1 VLRGYDTGQG
11 NERENMAIGPSTGGT
26 EERRPSAGE
35 PQLPGATGSARAAHT
50 QQNSP
55 DAGGSNDLS
64 ERMLGEFRILRRL
77 GQGGMAQVYLAEQ
90 TSLKRNV
97 AVKVLHKDR
106 VADTSYVQRFKTEA
120 LAAASLSHPNI
131 VQVLVIGEQDGIQY
145 IAQEYVPGMNL
156 RELLARKGPP
166 EQALAVR
173 IIRQVA
179 NALQAAHAAGI
190 VHRDVKPEN
199 IMITRK
205 GEVKVAD
212 FGLAQLTQDG
222 ERLQLT
228 QAGVTMG
235 TPLYMSPEQVSGKTV
250 DHRTDIY
257 SLGVTCY
264 HMLSG
269 LPPFRGQT
277 AVSVAVQ
284 HLKNDPEPLEP
295 IRSDLPPLLCRIV
308 HKMMAKDPEKRYQT
322 ALAILKDLKR
332 ITVEP
337 DAKEDHPAF
346 ETGAP
351 EPQLSVKPSGNAVI
365 RTVQAVWHMPDWPVS
380 RQIWTLV
387 LLGLLIGG
395 ASAGV
400 GWVTRTS
407 DPFAAPLPPASGT
420 PRKDTAAAQYFY
432 AVHQKDNLEAWQAVV
447 DNFPSTSDRLFK
459 NYAEQHIAML
469 YLAKRRY
476 DEAQAIFDRFADFN
490 EPQFRAFGL
499 AGQAVLWNLR
509 GDYSHSQQI
518 VDKLRSP
525 AKPAGTGEQPPGDR
539 EHAHRQLVLFDI
551 LDEKMRSA
559 VAETMHRNIEK
570 LNKQMSQEWDDIF
583 KKENHS
589 DAGPASSGES
599 HQDSTK

>member
-1 VLRGYDTGQG
+1 
-11 NERENMAIGPSTGGT
+11 
-26 EERRPSAGE
+26 
-35 PQLPGATGSARAAHT
+35 
-50 QQNSP
+50 
-55 DAGGSNDLS
+55 
-64 ERMLGEFRILRRL
+64 
-77 GQGGMAQVYLAEQ
+77 
-90 TSLKRNV
+90 
-97 AVKVLHKDR
+97 
-106 VADTSYVQRFKTEA
+106 
-120 LAAASLSHPNI
+120 
-131 VQVLVIGEQDGIQY
+131 
-145 IAQEYVPGMNL
+145 
-156 RELLARKGPP
+156 
-166 EQALAVR
+166 
-173 IIRQVA
+173 
-179 NALQAAHAAGI
+179 
-190 VHRDVKPEN
+190 
-199 IMITRK
+199 
-205 GEVKVAD
+205 
-212 FGLAQLTQDG
+212 
-222 ERLQLT
+222 
-228 QAGVTMG
+228 
-235 TPLYMSPEQVSGKTV
+235 VSGKTV

-269 LPPFRGQT
+269 SPPFRGQT

-284 HLKNDPEPLEP
+284 HLKNNPEPLEP

-332 ITVEP
+332 ITVES
-337 DAKEDHPAF
+337 DAKEDHPAS

-365 RTVQAVWHMPDWPVS
+365 RTVQSVWHMPDWPVS

-395 ASAGV
+395 TSAGV
-400 GWVTRTS
+400 GWVTRTP

-476 DEAQAIFDRFADFN
+476 DEAQAIFDRFTDFN

-539 EHAHRQLVLFDI
+539 EHANRQLVLFDM

-559 VAETMHRNIEK
+559 IAETMHRNIEK